1 MAASPALLCFLPHNK
16 SNVTRMKILVNNK
29 ERESKAQTLTLL
41 LEELGLPSMGL
52 AVAVNN
58 RMVPRTQW
66 DSYALDEGINVV
78 IIKAACGG

>member
-1 MAASPALLCFLPHNK
+1 
-16 SNVTRMKILVNNK
+16 MKILVNNK

>member
-1 MAASPALLCFLPHNK
+1 
-16 SNVTRMKILVNNK
+16 MKILVNNK

-58 RMVPRTQW
+58 RMIPRTQW
-66 DSYALDEGINVV
+66 NNYALDEGMNVV

>member
-1 MAASPALLCFLPHNK
+1 
-16 SNVTRMKILVNNK
+16 MKILVNNK
-29 ERESKAQTLTLL
+29 EKESKAQTLTLL
-41 LEELGLPSMGL
+41 IEELGLPSVGL

-66 DSYALDEGINVV
+66 DTYALAEGMSIV

>member
-1 MAASPALLCFLPHNK
+1 
-16 SNVTRMKILVNNK
+16 MKILVNNK

-66 DSYALDEGINVV
+66 DSYALDEGMNVV